1 MKVNS
6 PILNNGEPQLM
17 GKLSEKIAVVT
28 GSSSGIG
35 REIAL
40 GFAREGATVVITSC
54 SSVLEGQEVVDQI
67 KQMGSN
73 AKYYQADLCNRD
85 EVSKFF
91 DKIKADF
98 GHIDV
103 LVNNA
108 GRTFSF
114 EIQKIT
120 EETITRDLRTN
131 YLSAVY
137 CSQEAIKLMK
147 SGHIINTASIR
158 GIGTAGRKGLIGY
171 GGAKAALIHFTQVL
185 ANELAPN
192 IFVNAV
198 APGLIMTD
206 ALSRTDPVLVE
217 KWKRNIPIGRFIQ
230 PKELVEV
237 YLLLATSTI
246 FTGSILIPD
255 GGYTMVEK

>member
-1 MKVNS
+1 
-6 PILNNGEPQLM
+6 M
-17 GKLSEKIAVVT
+17 GKLSGKIAVVT

-40 GFAREGATVVITSC
+40 GFAHEGATVVVTSC
-54 SSVLEGQEVVDQI
+54 SSVSKGEEVVSQI
-67 KQMGSN
+67 KSLGGNS
-73 AKYYQADLCNRD
+73 KYYQADLCNRN
-85 EVSKFF
+85 EVTIFF
-91 DKIKADF
+91 DKIRADF
-98 GHIDV
+98 GHIDI

-108 GRTFSF
+108 GRTFAF
-114 EIQKIT
+114 DFQNIT
-120 EETITRDLRTN
+120 EETITRDLQVN

-137 CSQEAIKLMK
+137 CSQEAVKLMK

-158 GIGTAGRKGLIGY
+158 GIGVAGRKGLIGY

-192 IFVNAV
+192 ILVNAV

-206 ALSRTDPVLVE
+206 ALSKTDSALVE
-217 KWKRNIPIGRFIQ
+217 KWKKNIPIGRFIQ
-230 PKELVEV
+230 PKELVDV

-255 GGYTMVEK
+255 GGYTLVEK

>member
-1 MKVNS
+1 MD
-6 PILNNGEPQLM
+6 
-17 GKLSEKIAVVT
+17 KLSGKIAVVT

-40 GFAREGATVVITSC
+40 GFAHEGATIIVTSC
-54 SSVLEGQEVVDQI
+54 SSVSAGEEVVRQI
-67 KQMGSN
+67 NEFGGN
-73 AKYYQADLCNRD
+73 AKYYQADLCNRA
-85 EVSKFF
+85 EVTNLFN
-91 DKIKADF
+91 KIGTDF
-98 GHIDV
+98 GHIDI

-108 GRTFSF
+108 GRTFNYDFKS
-114 EIQKIT
+114 IS
-120 EETITRDLRTN
+120 EETITRDIQTN

-137 CSQEAIKLMK
+137 CSQEAIKIMGT
-147 SGHIINTASIR
+147 GHIINTASIR

-185 ANELAPN
+185 ANELAPK

-206 ALSRTDPVLVE
+206 ALSKTDSELVK
-217 KWKRNIPIGRFIQ
+217 KWERNIPIGRFIK
-230 PKELVEV
+230 PEELVDV

-246 FTGSILIPD
+246 FTGSVLIPD
-255 GGYTMVEK
+255 GGYTLVEK

>member
-1 MKVNS
+1 
-6 PILNNGEPQLM
+6 M
-17 GKLSEKIAVVT
+17 GKLSGKIAVVT

-40 GFAREGATVVITSC
+40 GFAKEGATIIVTSC
-54 SSVLEGQEVVDQI
+54 SSVSAGEEVVCQI
-67 KQMGSN
+67 KQLGGN
-73 AKYYQADLCNRD
+73 AKYYQADLCNRA
-85 EVSKFF
+85 EVTNLFNY
-91 DKIKADF
+91 IRADF
-98 GHIDV
+98 SHIDI

-114 EIQKIT
+114 DFQDIT
-120 EETITRDLRTN
+120 EESITKDLQIN

-137 CSQEAIKLMK
+137 CSQEAVKLMK

-158 GIGTAGRKGLIGY
+158 GIGSGGRKGLIGY

-206 ALSRTDPVLVE
+206 ALSKTDVELVKKWE
-217 KWKRNIPIGRFIQ
+217 KNIPIGRFIQ
-230 PKELVEV
+230 PKELVDV

-255 GGYTMVEK
+255 GGYMLVEK